1 MALAILLQYTLP
13 GAAHIY
19 YGDEMGL
26 RSRHDSKTQADMS
39 WDERDQ
45 NQAML
50 EYYQKLGQLRSMF
63 PALREGQW
71 VDMTPEGEEEIFA
84 FARVTQS
91 PKETVLVAVNRA
103 SQTRVRKLFAPV

>member
-1 MALAILLQYTLP
+1 
-13 GAAHIY
+13 
-19 YGDEMGL
+19 
-26 RSRHDSKTQADMS
+26 
-39 WDERDQ
+39 
-45 NQAML
+45 ML

-84 FARVTQS
+84 FAQVTQS

-103 SQTRVRKLFAPV
+103 SQTRVRKNCLHPCVICPMA